1 LRFYELLGV
10 HALVHLSGA
19 TFASLNDFEGLTNAF
34 RKTIEHFQLD
44 NLYDPQ
50 VHQFEPQGLTGIV
63 LLAESHLSI
72 HTWPERGEAAIDIF
86 TCGSRDSAAI
96 AEYFCKA
103 IDSNSTCKMEV
114 VQR

>member
-1 LRFYELLGV
+1 LLGV

-19 TFASLNDFEGLTNAF
+19 SFTSLNDLEGLTRAF
-34 RKTIEHFQLD
+34 KDTINHFDLD

-86 TCGSRDSAAI
+86 TCGSRDSASI
-96 AEYFCKA
+96 AKYFCKA
-103 IDSNSTCKMEV
+103 IDSKSVCKMEV
-114 VQR
+114 VYR

>member
-1 LRFYELLGV
+1 MYALLGV
-10 HALVHLSGA
+10 HALVHLRGA

-34 RKTIEHFQLD
+34 KKTIEHFQLD

-96 AEYFCKA
+96 AEFFCKA
-103 IDSNSTCKMEV
+103 IDSKSVCEMEV